1 MVAKVVGIRR
11 DIDFSAQ
18 DGSHIQGAKLY
29 VEFPPTS
36 DGIEG
41 VQTAEVFIPARV
53 SVASVCI
60 GSSYLFQYDY
70 AFNSRKP
77 RLVAI
82 EPV

>member
-11 DIDFSAQ
+11 NIDFAAQ

-29 VEFPPTS
+29 VEYAPTS
-36 DGIEG
+36 DVVEG
-41 VQTAEVFIPARV
+41 LQTAEVFVPARV
-53 SVASVCI
+53 SVASVSV

-70 AFNSRKP
+70 TFNSRKP
-77 RLVAI
+77 RLIAV